1 MSPLP
6 ASLKNTLTT
15 GVLSHLS
22 LKALFSI
29 ILTFTLLI
37 SITFALFFLNE
48 VKELSQLNQSI
59 YRHPFIVSNAVR
71 EAKYHITAIHRNMKD
86 TVLFTQD
93 DELKQSIDQ
102 VNQEELELLEE
113 LAIVKERFLGSKE
126 LVNNLIKEIEDW
138 RPIRAEVIA
147 LVWNGNVKAAADITR
162 HRGADHVKK
171 IENSMQ
177 ALLDFAN
184 NKAEEFQKKSQLTA
198 KQVSKTILWILIGLT
213 FLGLIVMFWIY
224 HTISQQINGLGKA
237 TDGIT
242 LGDYSKKIPDLGH
255 NEIGAL
261 AQKFEHMRLTINA
274 TIRYLEIAKQEA
286 EQASQ
291 CKSAFLANMSHE
303 IRTPLNGILGMA
315 HLIRR
320 QGLKEQQ
327 TQYMDTLEISG
338 QHLVDII
345 SGVLELAQVESGQFS
360 LEESR
365 IDIDRLISNVL
376 SIVEDQRQ
384 TKALELKTDIA
395 PLPNHLLGD
404 NTRIQQALLNYVSNA
419 LKFSESG
426 CIHLRVSLVEEQTDS
441 AWVRFEV
448 QDTGIGIAPDIL
460 PKLFANFEQGD
471 NSLTRRYGGTG
482 LGLAITRKL
491 AQLMGGDTG
500 AESTLGQGSTFWF
513 TVRLKKGQEDPIP
526 SANETSSLNSDIIK
540 RDYSGSRILLAED
553 DEINREFTL
562 LTLEDVDLTVD
573 IAEDGQQALEL
584 ACTNDYALILM
595 DMQMPN
601 MNGLEATQQI
611 RQIPNHQNTP
621 IIALTANAF
630 VEDKKKCF
638 AAGMNDFM
646 TKPMRPELFYAMLLK
661 WLPCSKNQS

>member
-1 MSPLP
+1 MGNCL
-6 ASLKNTLTT
+6 
-15 GVLSHLS
+15 VLS
-22 LKALFSI
+22 
-29 ILTFTLLI
+29 
-37 SITFALFFLNE
+37 
-48 VKELSQLNQSI
+48 
-59 YRHPFIVSNAVR
+59 
-71 EAKYHITAIHRNMKD
+71 
-86 TVLFTQD
+86 
-93 DELKQSIDQ
+93 
-102 VNQEELELLEE
+102 
-113 LAIVKERFLGSKE
+113 
-126 LVNNLIKEIEDW
+126 IEK
-138 RPIRAEVIA
+138 
-147 LVWNGNVKAAADITR
+147 L
-162 HRGADHVKK
+162 
-171 IENSMQ
+171 Q
-177 ALLDFAN
+177 
-184 NKAEEFQKKSQLTA
+184 
-198 KQVSKTILWILIGLT
+198 
-213 FLGLIVMFWIY
+213 
-224 HTISQQINGLGKA
+224 A

-242 LGDYSKKIPDLGH
+242 LGDYSKKIPDLGR

-274 TIRYLEIAKQEA
+274 AIRYLEIAKQEA

-327 TQYMDTLEISG
+327 TRYMDTLEISG

-441 AWVRFEV
+441 AWVRFEI

>member
-1 MSPLP
+1 M
-6 ASLKNTLTT
+6 
-15 GVLSHLS
+15 
-22 LKALFSI
+22 
-29 ILTFTLLI
+29 ILTLTLLI

-59 YRHPFIVSNAVR
+59 YRHPFTVSNAVR

-147 LVWNGNVKAAADITR
+147 LVSNGNVKAAADITR

-345 SGVLELAQVESGQFS
+345 RGVLELAQVESGQFS

-526 SANETSSLNSDIIK
+526 SANEASSLNSDIIK

-584 ACTNDYALILM
+584 ACINDYALILM

-661 WLPCSKNQS
+661 WLPSSKNQSNG

>member
-224 HTISQQINGLGKA
+224 HAISQQINGLGKA

-441 AWVRFEV
+441 AWVRFEI